1 MARRV
6 GRSAAGSALSRR
18 RFLASAAAVGAVVS
32 PGAQQVASGPRPAFA
47 VDALGLAPAARADL
61 EAFAE
66 PVLREAAWLD
76 DLPLDHVSPAFR
88 FSPEG
93 EDA

>member
-1 MARRV
+1 MQ
-6 GRSAAGSALSRR
+6 ALSRR
-18 RFLASAAAVGAVVS
+18 GFLSSAMAVGAVVTT
-32 PGAQQVASGPRPAFA
+32 GGQEVETRRRPTFA
-47 VDALGLAPAARADL
+47 VDGLGLDPAARADL

-66 PVLREAAWLD
+66 PILREAAWLD